1 MMRGLSIHQP
11 YASLIAD
18 GKKFVENRTW
28 GTFYLGPLAICAS
41 KASRYISADELAK
54 YPTGCIVAVSRLAKC
69 LHIDSLQHSLKTG
82 IAIRGMSLDSVEAIL
97 NHEHTEGPFCWVLL
111 ETQQLPRPI
120 PMRGSQGLFTIP
132 NEKVVEIYSQLPHLA
147 KQD

>member
-1 MMRGLSIHQP
+1 MKGLSIHQP
-11 YASLIAD
+11 FASLIAD
-18 GKKFVENRTW
+18 GEKFVENRTW
-28 GTFYLGPLAICAS
+28 EAFYRGPLAICAS
-41 KASRYISADELAK
+41 KGSRYISTDELAK

-69 LHIDSLQHSLKTG
+69 LHIDSLRDSLESG
-82 IAIRGMSLDSVEAIL
+82 VPILGMTLDSVEAIL

-147 KQD
+147 K